1 MKKILVSLSLL
12 IAGFAGIAQQKIG
25 YINSQELISIMP
37 ETKKANDDAEAYQK
51 TFADQMKTMQTEL
64 ETKFKAYQA
73 SEKTMSDAIK
83 TVKEKEIQDLQN
95 RMSSFEQTAK
105 EKIDDKVQ
113 ELLDPINKKAQ
124 AAIESVA
131 QEKGYTYIMDTSAGA
146 ILYAK
151 PEDNILSA
159 VKVKLGIKDMPVGAP
174 GKTAPQGAGPKK

>member
-1 MKKILVSLSLL
+1 MKKLMLALALCLSGM
-12 IAGFAGIAQQKIG
+12 ATFAQQKIG
-25 YINSQELISIMP
+25 YINSQELLSIMP
-37 ETKKANDDAEAYQK
+37 ETKKANDEAEAYQK

-105 EKIDDKVQ
+105 EKIDTKVQ

-124 AAIESVA
+124 TAIESVA
-131 QEKGYTYIMDTSAGA
+131 QEKGYSYIMDTSIGA
-146 ILYAK
+146 IVYAK
-151 PEDNILSA
+151 PDDNILPA
-159 VKVKLGIKDMPVGAP
+159 VKVKLGIKDTPATTPGSKPVTQP
-174 GKTAPQGAGPKK
+174 GTRK